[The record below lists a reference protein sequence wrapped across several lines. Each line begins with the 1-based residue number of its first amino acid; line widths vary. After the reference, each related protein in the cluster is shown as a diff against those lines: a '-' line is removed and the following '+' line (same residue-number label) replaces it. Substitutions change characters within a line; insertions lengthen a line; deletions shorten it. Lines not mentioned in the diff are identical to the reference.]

1 MVGKNSFRVSPS
13 GPSLWIVILEFTSYV
28 GRITKKMHFLKN
40 LKNKKLGGI
49 NQKIGKFSRDF

>member
-28 GRITKKMHFLKN
+28 GRINKKMHFFKK
-40 LKNKKLGGI
+40 LKNKKLGCLI
-49 NQKIGKFSRDF
+49 KK